1 MLTSLQQQQRLKNSE
16 KRKKR
21 RLNDDWEEPP
31 RLADNP
37 GTMHVKTCIAPDKDE
52 KEMP

>member
-1 MLTSLQQQQRLKNSE
+1 MTTG
-16 KRKKR
+16 KRH
-21 RLNDDWEEPP
+21 P

-52 KEMP
+52 KEIP

>member
-1 MLTSLQQQQRLKNSE
+1 MTTGERQS
-16 KRKKR
+16 
-21 RLNDDWEEPP
+21 

>member
-1 MLTSLQQQQRLKNSE
+1 MTTG
-16 KRKKR
+16 KRH
-21 RLNDDWEEPP
+21 P

-52 KEMP
+52 KEMHEKKKHPFYQTIPT